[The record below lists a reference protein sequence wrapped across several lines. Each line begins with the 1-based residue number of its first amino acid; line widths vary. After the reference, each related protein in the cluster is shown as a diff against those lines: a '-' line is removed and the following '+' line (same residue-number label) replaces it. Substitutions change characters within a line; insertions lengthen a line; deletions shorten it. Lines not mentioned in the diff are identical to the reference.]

1 MSDLTEI
8 DLPVINTVEDFKI
21 HLIIRQVKF
30 NNV

>member
-21 HLIIRQVKF
+21 HLINQTSEIQ
-30 NNV
+30 